1 MEKPIEDALRDRA
14 EQFEERLRLLQDRH
28 ALLVDLLRARNAELD
43 RERRLRAVAECD
55 RDAARDT
62 LIFTQAAG

>member
-1 MEKPIEDALRDRA
+1 MERPIEDALRERA
-14 EQFEERLRLLQDRH
+14 ERFEANLTALQERQVLLI
-28 ALLVDLLRARNAELD
+28 DLLRVRNAELD
-43 RERRLRAVAECD
+43 RERRLRASAECD